1 MAKTIE
7 EKIKDYISLT
17 KEYKKG
23 CKYDYETII
32 NLDIYNDCENIE
44 PEKLQKYIMQPIII
58 KAEARGCK
66 APGYARKRSKEPGN
80 NEHKKTE
87 HT

>member
-32 NLDIYNDCENIE
+32 NLDIYNAKQMFASPLFPAEVLE
-44 PEKLQKYIMQPIII
+44 EKLSIY
-58 KAEARGCK
+58 EAAKSILCSR
-66 APGYARKRSKEPGN
+66 
-80 NEHKKTE
+80 
-87 HT
+87 